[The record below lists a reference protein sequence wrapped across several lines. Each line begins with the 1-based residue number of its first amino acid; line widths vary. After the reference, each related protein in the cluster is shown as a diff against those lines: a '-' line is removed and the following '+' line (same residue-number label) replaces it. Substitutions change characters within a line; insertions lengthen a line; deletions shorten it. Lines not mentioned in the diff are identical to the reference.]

1 MERVTA
7 VWAMLMWGCVARALT
22 HLLVGIWQGCVTRF
36 YFILPL
42 RKEIP
47 K

>member
-1 MERVTA
+1 MEWVTA
-7 VWAMLMWGCVARALT
+7 VWAMLMWGCVATALM
-22 HLLVGIWQGCVTRF
+22 HLLVGIWQRRVTRF
-36 YFILPL
+36 YFILPV